1 METNEA
7 KELKEIDDFIKAF
20 LKLETQ
26 KRNPTRDGMI
36 HALSESLN
44 VAWIDIKNV
53 EASRKE
59 TVPTPWEQIPNHIL
73 FEKLTE
79 YQQGLYNHAVKKYGE
94 ELIKRILSEYN

>member
-59 TVPTPWEQIPNHIL
+59 TVPTPWEQIPIISYLKSLLSTNKVSIIML
-73 FEKLTE
+73 SKSMEK
-79 YQQGLYNHAVKKYGE
+79 N
-94 ELIKRILSEYN
+94 